1 MAEAVTNNSG
11 DILRHT
17 DPHEDWRPPVICDE
31 KQTQL
36 IEAHVEQY
44 LGPVQSVFHEI
55 LSDALHIDLLW
66 VAPTEQRPYHTLV
79 TMGMSALP
87 MQTPP
92 EIDHES
98 YAELMIKLPAEWP
111 MDEKSFEN
119 ERHYWPLYWLKMLAR
134 MPVNYDTWLGYG
146 HSIPNGDPAEPLA
159 DNTRLCGVVLTPPLE
174 DESFSRLTIDD
185 ERTVYFWN
193 LAPVYAEEMNFKLA
207 QGADAL
213 LDRFSAADISDV
225 VDVDRKNVCK
235 KKRFGIF

>member
-1 MAEAVTNNSG
+1 MYRINCNSRNQFCLGVFVTKLALAKQLLNS
-11 DILRHT
+11 L
-17 DPHEDWRPPVICDE
+17 
-31 KQTQL
+31 
-36 IEAHVEQY
+36 
-44 LGPVQSVFHEI
+44 SVLFFI
-55 LSDALHIDLLW
+55 
-66 VAPTEQRPYHTLV
+66 P
-79 TMGMSALP
+79 
-87 MQTPP
+87 
-92 EIDHES
+92 
-98 YAELMIKLPAEWP
+98 
-111 MDEKSFEN
+111 
-119 ERHYWPLYWLKMLAR
+119 YWPLYWLKMLAR

-185 ERTVYFWN
+185 KRAVYFWN